1 MPIFAAQIGI
11 MNLDRNSVIGFVL
24 LALLFFGYFYFTSQ
38 GQKEQAVR
46 QKRIDDSLAALKP
59 KTDPAAFKIDS
70 LRADSSAHAAAAGSF
85 QAAASGTAQVVV
97 LENDLV
103 KIGFTNKGGQ
113 PAYVQ
118 LKKYLAADS
127 TPVTLAGSG
136 TDRISY
142 RINTGTANTAET
154 ADLLFAPGKLTTDA
168 DGSQTVSFTL
178 SDSTGKSITHAFT
191 LKKDEYM
198 VNFDIILNR
207 PDQLLGKKTLD
218 LGWQV
223 KAIQQEKDPDGEKRE
238 SQLDVY
244 TVNDGFDY
252 FTLKDGLN
260 KKFDGGVKWV
270 TLKQKFFN
278 HALIAE
284 QGFTAAEV
292 TTRMPAESDSTHWV
306 ASATG
311 DLKLAIPAGN
321 TVTIPL
327 KMYYGPNEY
336 STLKKYGMEDVV
348 NLGQGIYAFVKY
360 INRLIIMPVFNL
372 FAGFIKSYGLVIALL
387 TIIIRLLTSPLVY
400 TSYLSGAK
408 MKALRPEL
416 ALLKEKHKD
425 DQQAY
430 SMEQMKLFRTA
441 GVNPLGGCIPALL
454 QIPIFFSLY
463 SFFNS
468 QIALRGKSFWWA
480 NDLSSYD
487 HIITWSY
494 KIPFIGNHISLFTIL
509 AVVTSLLISLYSM
522 SMTPDQDNPMLKYMP
537 YIFPVMLLGIFNG
550 LPSALTWYY
559 TVSNV
564 ITLVLQYV
572 IQNYIINHDKI
583 LAQIEEN
590 KKKPRTKPKWQER
603 LESMQEQQR
612 KLEDMKKKTQKK

>member
-1 MPIFAAQIGI
+1 

-24 LALLFFGYFYFTSQ
+24 LALLFFGYFFFNSQ
-38 GQKEQAVR
+38 AQKEHAAQT
-46 QKRIDDSLAALKP
+46 KRKEDSLAALKP
-59 KTDPAAFKIDS
+59 KADPAAVRIDS
-70 LRADSSAHAAAAGSF
+70 LRADSSARVAAAGQF
-85 QAAASGTAQVVV
+85 ASASLGNEEITV
-97 LENDLV
+97 LENNLL

-118 LKKYLAADS
+118 LKKYLSVDS
-127 TPVTLAGSG
+127 SPVTLAGSK

-142 RINTGTANTAET
+142 RINTGPANTAET
-154 ADLLFAPGKLTTDA
+154 AELFFATGKMTQQGDS
-168 DGSQTVSFTL
+168 SQSISFVL
-178 SDSTGKSITHAFT
+178 SDSTGRSITHTYT

-198 VNFDIILNR
+198 VNADISINR
-207 PDQLLGKKTLD
+207 ADQLIGKKTLD
-218 LGWQV
+218 LSWQI
-223 KAIQQEKDPDGEKRE
+223 KAKQQERDLAGEKRE
-238 SQLDVY
+238 SQLNVY
-244 TVNDGFDY
+244 TANEGFDY
-252 FTLKDGLN
+252 FTMKDGLS
-260 KKFDGGVKWV
+260 KKFEENVKWV
-270 TLKQKFFN
+270 SLKQKFFN
-278 HALIAE
+278 HTIIAE
-284 QGFTAAEV
+284 NGFSYAEMNIK
-292 TTRMPAESDSTHWV
+292 MPGEDDTSHWV
-306 ASATG
+306 ADASG
-311 DLKLAIPAGN
+311 DLKLALPAGTN
-321 TVTIPL
+321 ASIPL
-327 KMYYGPNEY
+327 KFYYGPNDFP
-336 STLKKYGMEDVV
+336 TLKKYGMEDIV

-372 FAGFIKSYGLVIALL
+372 FSGFIKSYGLVIALL

-416 ALLKEKHKD
+416 ATLKEKYKD

-468 QIALRGKSFWWA
+468 EIDLRGKAFWWSQ
-480 NDLSSYD
+480 DLSSYD
-487 HIITWSY
+487 QIITWGFN
-494 KIPFIGNHISLFTIL
+494 IPFIGNHLSLFTIL
-509 AVVTSLLISLYSM
+509 AVVTSLLISIYSM

-537 YIFPVMLLGIFNG
+537 YIFPIMLLGIFNS

-564 ITLVLQYV
+564 ITLLLQYV

-590 KKKPRTKPKWQER
+590 KKKPRSKPKWQDR

-612 KLEDMKKKTQKK
+612 KLEEMKKKTQKK